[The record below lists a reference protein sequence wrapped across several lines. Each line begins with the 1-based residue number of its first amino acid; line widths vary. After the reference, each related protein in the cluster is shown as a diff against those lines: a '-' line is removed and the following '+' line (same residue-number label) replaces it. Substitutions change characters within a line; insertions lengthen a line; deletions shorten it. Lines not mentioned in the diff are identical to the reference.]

1 MNVTVDTDKCCGAGQ
16 CVLLV
21 PEVFDQG
28 EDDGIVILLDPSPA
42 EPLHAAVREAADVC
56 PAAAITLDGQS

>member
-42 EPLHAAVREAADVC
+42 EPLHAAVREAASVC
-56 PAAAITLDGQS
+56 PASAITLDGRS